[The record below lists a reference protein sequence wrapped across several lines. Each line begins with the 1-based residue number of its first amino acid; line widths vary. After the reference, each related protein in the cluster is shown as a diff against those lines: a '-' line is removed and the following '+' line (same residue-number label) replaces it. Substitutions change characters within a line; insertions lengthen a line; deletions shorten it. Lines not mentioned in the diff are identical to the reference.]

1 MSIHLFSTPV
11 QCTHCGTVVDDPTAD
26 RCPTCSSLLRERRT
40 PSRLAGVERRYG
52 GLRFL
57 LGFLRFL
64 GVISLLI
71 GVLIFAF
78 GVGDERM
85 STTEAV
91 LTLVGGLLAA
101 VVILAFAAF
110 VEVIL
115 DMEENTRSAFRV
127 QQLVLDLLQ
136 QQGKTDT
143 ADRTG

>member
-11 QCTHCGTVVDDPTAD
+11 QCTNCGTVVDDPTVD
-26 RCPTCSSLLRERRT
+26 RCPTCSALLRERRT

-52 GLRFL
+52 ALRFL

-64 GVISLLI
+64 GVITLLI

-91 LTLVGGLLAA
+91 LTLVGGVLGS

-110 VEVIL
+110 VDVIL

-127 QQLVLDLLQ
+127 QQLMLDLL